1 MEFGQRAYQFYVN
14 KGYSPVQAAALA
26 GNAMAESRG
35 STTVTGDAGRA
46 LGLFQW
52 HPDRQANL
60 NRFAASQGLDPRLEQ
75 TQLAFKDWE
84 LRNTEASAGRKLFA
98 AQTPEEANAAV
109 LSSLRPSGYTSQDPT
124 KSHNWSG
131 RLENTYSF
139 LGSTPQQQS
148 QAVFAQPEKVTVDQ
162 SATPVYSQDIGTG
175 IRRTGNFFFPSLV
188 DAPTALTPEQAETQ
202 KTEMAKQATELKGLQ
217 DANSVTKGFLAMMQ
231 MGQPKEVEQE
241 MLPNQIKGGKFVPL
255 QMYRGLL

>member
-35 STTVTGDAGRA
+35 STTVTGDAGKA

-60 NRFAASQGLDPRLEQ
+60 NRFATSQGLDPRSEQ

-84 LRNTEASAGRKLFA
+84 LRNTEAGAGRKLFA

-148 QAVFAQPEKVTVDQ
+148 QAVFGQPEKVTVDQ

-188 DAPTALTPEQAETQ
+188 DAPTPLTPEQASTQ

>member
-1 MEFGQRAYQFYVN
+1 MDFGQRAYQFYVN

-35 STTVTGDAGRA
+35 STTVTGDAGKA

-60 NRFAASQGLDPRLEQ
+60 NRFAASQGLDPRSEQ

-84 LRNTEASAGRKLFA
+84 LRNTEAGAGRKLFA

-148 QAVFAQPEKVTVDQ
+148 QAVFGQPEKVTVDQ

-188 DAPTALTPEQAETQ
+188 DAPTPLTPEQAATQ
-202 KTEMAKQATELKGLQ
+202 KTEMAKQETELKGLQ

-241 MLPNQIKGGKFVPL
+241 IIPNQIKGGKFVPL

>member
-35 STTVTGDAGRA
+35 STTVTGDAGKA

-60 NRFAASQGLDPRLEQ
+60 NRFATSQGLDPRSEQ

-84 LRNTEASAGRKLFA
+84 LRNTEAGAGRKLFA

-148 QAVFAQPEKVTVDQ
+148 QAVFGQPEKVTVDQ
-162 SATPVYSQDIGTG
+162 SATPVYSQDFGTG
-175 IRRTGNFFFPSLV
+175 IRRTGNFFLPSLV
-188 DAPTALTPEQAETQ
+188 DAPTPLTPEQAATQ
-202 KTEMAKQATELKGLQ
+202 KAELTQQAAELKGIQ
-217 DANSVTKGFLAMMQ
+217 DLGSVTKGFLSMMQ
-231 MGQPKEVEQE
+231 MGQQQPQEEE
-241 MLPNQIKGGKFVPL
+241 MLKNQIRGGQFTPL
-255 QMYRGLL
+255 PLYRGLL

>member
-162 SATPVYSQDIGTG
+162 SATPVYSQDFGTT
-175 IRRTGNFFFPSLV
+175 IRRAGNFVAPGLV
-188 DAPTALTPEQAETQ
+188 DAPTPLTPEQAATQ
-202 KTEMAKQATELKGLQ
+202 KTEMTQQAAELKGIQ
-217 DANSVTKGFLAMMQ
+217 DLGSVTKGFLSMMQ
-231 MGQPKEVEQE
+231 MGQQQPQEEE
-241 MLPNQIKGGKFVPL
+241 MLKNQIRGGQFKPL
-255 QMYRGLL
+255 PLYRGLL

>member
-1 MEFGQRAYQFYVN
+1 MDFGKRAYQFYIS

-35 STTVTGDAGRA
+35 STTVTGDAGKA

-60 NRFAASQGLDPRLEQ
+60 NRFAASQGLDPRSEE

-84 LRNTEASAGRKLFA
+84 LRNTEAGAGRKLFA

-162 SATPVYSQDIGTG
+162 SATPVYSQDFGTG
-175 IRRTGNFFFPSLV
+175 IRRVGNFIVPGLI
-188 DAPTALTPEQAETQ
+188 DAPNPLTPEQAATQ
-202 KTEMAKQATELKGLQ
+202 KTEMAKQETELKGLQ

-241 MLPNQIKGGKFVPL
+241 IIPNQIKGGKFVPL